1 MPQSKFVFFT
11 TALFATIAVVYLL
24 VIGKDLILPLV
35 IASLLFY
42 ILVMV
47 PRRISEFKI
56 CGKQLPSKA
65 SALVTVIAAVTAVYA
80 LFRLAA
86 GSIYK
91 VVNQAPFYQAKLN
104 GLLEQA
110 TTLLAEHNVDATNIF
125 DAISIP
131 SLVGGVADTFT
142 SFTQYATLIV
152 IYTLFIA
159 LEYPSFD
166 RKLKALY
173 PSDKSYDD
181 ACNTLDNITQDVGK
195 YLKIKSL
202 MSFMTGLLSYAV
214 LAIAGISYAPFWG
227 LVIFALNFI
236 PTVGSILAILM
247 VVPVVIIQL
256 GLITGAFVTAAALI
270 GVQLMI
276 GNVIEPRL
284 MGKSLNLSPL
294 VILLSLAFW
303 GTIWGPIGA
312 LLCVPL
318 MVILNITLSKF
329 EQTRSIAIML
339 SQEGRIRETT
349 PRKKKA

>member
-1 MPQSKFVFFT
+1 MPQNKFVFFT
-11 TALFATIAVVYLL
+11 AGLFATIAVVYLF

-35 IASLLFY
+35 IACLLFY

-47 PRRISEFKI
+47 TRRLSEIKV
-56 CGKQLPSKA
+56 CCKRLPSKV
-65 SALVTVIAAVTAVYA
+65 SAVITVILAITAITA

-86 GSIYK
+86 GSVYK
-91 VVNQAPFYQAKLN
+91 VVQQAPAYQTKLN
-104 GLLEQA
+104 SLLEQA
-110 TTLLAEHNVDATNIF
+110 NLLLAEHNVNTTALF
-125 DAISIP
+125 DAVSIP
-131 SLVGGVADTFT
+131 SLMGGVADTFT

-173 PSDKSYDD
+173 PNEKSYDE
-181 ACNTLDNITQDVGK
+181 ACSTLDNITQDVGK
-195 YLKIKSL
+195 YLKIKTL
-202 MSFMTGLLSYAV
+202 VSFFTGLLSYIV
-214 LAIAGISYAPFWG
+214 LAVAGISYAPFWG

-256 GLITGAFVTAAALI
+256 GLVAGSFATAAALI
-270 GVQLMI
+270 GIQLAI

-329 EQTRSIAIML
+329 EQTRSIAILL
-339 SQEGRIRETT
+339 SQEGAIREIK

>member
-1 MPQSKFVFFT
+1 MPALTFPFFA
-11 TALFATIAVVYLL
+11 TALFATVVIGYLL
-24 VIGKDLILPLV
+24 IIGKDLILPLV
-35 IASLLFY
+35 IAGLLFY
-42 ILVMV
+42 VLLMLTKRVH
-47 PRRISEFKI
+47 RIKVFGHPPPKW
-56 CGKQLPSKA
+56 L
-65 SALVTVIAAVTAVYA
+65 SALLAVGGVLAAVAV

-91 VVNQAPFYQAKLN
+91 VVQQAPVYQAKMN
-104 GLLEQA
+104 ATLEQA
-110 TTLLAEHNVDATNIF
+110 TEFLTQHNVDTTNLF
-125 DAISIP
+125 DAVSIP
-131 SLVGGVADTFT
+131 SLIGGVADTFT
-142 SFTQYATLIV
+142 SFTQYAMLIV

-159 LEYPSFD
+159 LEYPSFN

-173 PSDKSYDD
+173 PNEKDYKN
-181 ACNTLDNITQDVGK
+181 ACGVLKNITDDVGK
-195 YLKIKSL
+195 YLKMKFL
-202 MSFMTGLLSYAV
+202 VSFATGLISYIILAV
-214 LAIAGISYAPFWG
+214 AGISYAPFWG

-256 GLITGAFVTAAALI
+256 GVGSASIITATGLI
-270 GVQLMI
+270 GTQLLI

-329 EQTRSIAIML
+329 KQTRSLAILL
-339 SQEGRIRETT
+339 SQEGRIKE
-349 PRKKKA
+349 PAA